1 MTLTHILVFSGLSL
15 AAAALGRWLP
25 IERCRCGFLIT
36 ASLLA
41 VYWLQ
46 PATAIHSLD
55 FWLPTASI
63 GLAVLVWAVVSHND
77 GESHRGSLKTGAL
90 ILVAVAALSLTR
102 YLGPLCCLTP
112 SRPPQ
117 ILAVATGLAMLGGLV
132 LAAIR
137 LAGANRPLTVALV
150 VAILALFVILKT
162 ERLSLLASAGLRQAS
177 GQSLELASPLDLRW
191 LGFSYLAFRLLGAL
205 LDHRAGRLPAYTLG
219 EFVTFALFF
228 PAFTAGPIDR
238 PQRFIGDL
246 RNPAGRTPERLV
258 AGAWRILSGCFKKF
272 VLADSLALL
281 ALSGQN
287 ASQVQGAAWVW
298 AMLYAYSLRIY
309 FDFSGYTD
317 IALGLGKLLGFDLP
331 ENFAAPYLKTN
342 LSAFWNSWH
351 ITLAQWFRAY
361 FFNPFTRLLRTRK
374 ETPVWLILLA
384 GQLSTMLLIGLWHG
398 VSWNFA
404 AWGAWHGLGLFIH
417 NRWADWRR
425 SRPSTQPASPT
436 GLRLAGFAGWFL
448 TFNYATL
455 GWVWFAMPD
464 LTSALIVFQKL
475 FGR

>member
-1 MTLTHILVFSGLSL
+1 MTLIHILVFSGLSL
-15 AAAALGRWLP
+15 AAAGLGRWLP
-25 IERCRCGFLIT
+25 GERFRSSLLIIV
-36 ASLLA
+36 SLLA

-55 FWLPTASI
+55 FWLPTVSI
-63 GLAVLVWAVVSHND
+63 GLAALVWAVVAQRD
-77 GESHRGSLKTGAL
+77 GELLRGSLKTGAL
-90 ILVAVAALSLTR
+90 ILVTVAALSLTR
-102 YLGPLCCLTP
+102 YFGPLCCLTP

-117 ILAVATGLAMLGGLV
+117 VLMVAAGLAIIGGLV
-132 LAAIR
+132 FLVIR
-137 LAGANRPLTVALV
+137 LAGANRALTVALV
-150 VAILALFVILKT
+150 VAILALFTVLKT
-162 ERLSLLASAGLRQAS
+162 EHLSIIASAGLRQVS

-205 LDHRAGRLPAYTLG
+205 LDHHAGRLPAFTLG
-219 EFVTFALFF
+219 EFVTYALFF

-246 RNPAGRTPERLV
+246 RHPAGGFPERLV
-258 AGAWRILSGCFKKF
+258 DGAWRILSGCFKKF

-281 ALSGQN
+281 SLNGQN
-287 ASQVQGAAWVW
+287 ALQAQGATWMW

-317 IALGLGKLLGFDLP
+317 IALGLGKLLGFNLP

-361 FFNPFTRLLRTRK
+361 VFNPLTRAMRSRK

-425 SRPSTQPASPT
+425 GKPSTQPVSST
-436 GLRLAGFAGWFL
+436 RLRLAGFAGWFL
-448 TFNYATL
+448 TFNFATL

-475 FGR
+475 FGL